1 MSRNDVLLSVR
12 DLVIHFVTYDG
23 IVKALDGVSFDI
35 YRGEVFGLIGETGCG
50 KTVTSL
56 SILGLLP
63 ENARIISGKIFF
75 KGENLLENPDKLRG
89 IRGKGISMIF
99 QDPATSLNPLYTV
112 GNQITKVIL
121 THQNV
126 SKEEAR
132 KKAIDLLKSV
142 GLPDPERI
150 MKFYPFEL
158 SGGMQQRVMI
168 AIALSSN
175 PDLLIADEP
184 TSALDVTIQA
194 QILDLLKKIRDERNI
209 SILFITHN
217 FGIVAEMCDRI
228 GVMYAGTVVEIGS
241 VENIL
246 GNPMHPYTKGL
257 LASIPMPGRRGQKL
271 AIIRGTVPSLLDPP
285 PGCRFHPRC
294 PNAMDICRKEKPESV
309 EVEDGHFVAC
319 HLFRRGM

>member
-75 KGENLLENPDKLRG
+75 KGENLLENPDKLKG

-126 SKEEAR
+126 SKEEAK

-309 EVEDGHFVAC
+309 EVEVGHFVAC
-319 HLFRRGM
+319 HLYRRGM

>member
-75 KGENLLENPDKLRG
+75 KGENLLENPDKLKG

-126 SKEEAR
+126 SKEEAK

-150 MKFYPFEL
+150 MNFYPFEL

>member
-75 KGENLLENPDKLRG
+75 KGENLLENPDKLKG

-126 SKEEAR
+126 SKEEAK

>member
-1 MSRNDVLLSVR
+1 MGQNDVLLSVR

-23 IVKALDGVSFDI
+23 VVKALDGVNFDI

-75 KGENLLENPDKLRG
+75 KGENLLENPEKLKD

-121 THQNV
+121 THQEI

-158 SGGMQQRVMI
+158 SGGMQQRIMI

-257 LASIPMPGRRGQKL
+257 LASIPMPGKRGQKL
-271 AIIRGTVPSLLDPP
+271 AIIKGTVPSLLNPP
-285 PGCRFHPRC
+285 SGCRFHPRC
-294 PNAMDICRKEKPESV
+294 PNAMDICRKEKPESI
-309 EVEDGHFVAC
+309 EIENGHFVAC
-319 HLFRRGM
+319 HLYKRGM

>member
-1 MSRNDVLLSVR
+1 MSQNDVLLSVR

-75 KGENLLENPDKLRG
+75 KGENLLENPEKLRG

-99 QDPATSLNPLYTV
+99 QDPATSLNPLYKV
-112 GNQITKVIL
+112 GDQITKVIL

-126 SKEEAR
+126 SKEKAR
-132 KKAIDLLKSV
+132 KKAINLLKSV

-150 MKFYPFEL
+150 MNFYPFEL

-184 TSALDVTIQA
+184 TSALDVTVQA

-217 FGIVAEMCDRI
+217 FGIVAEICDRV

-246 GNPMHPYTKGL
+246 SNPMHPYTKGL
-257 LASIPMPGRRGQKL
+257 LASIPMPGRRQKL
-271 AIIRGTVPSLLDPP
+271 AIIRGTIPSLLDPP

>member
-75 KGENLLENPDKLRG
+75 KGENLLENPDKLKG

-112 GNQITKVIL
+112 GDQIIKVIL

-126 SKEEAR
+126 SKEKAK

-142 GLPDPERI
+142 GLPDSERI

-175 PDLLIADEP
+175 PDLVIADEP

-228 GVMYAGTVVEIGS
+228 GVMYAGTIAEIGS
-241 VENIL
+241 VENVL
-246 GNPMHPYTKGL
+246 GNPMHPYTKDL

-271 AIIRGTVPSLLDPP
+271 AIIKGTVPSLLDPP

-294 PNAMDICRKEKPESV
+294 PYAMNICQKEKPESI

-319 HLFRRGM
+319 HLYRRGM